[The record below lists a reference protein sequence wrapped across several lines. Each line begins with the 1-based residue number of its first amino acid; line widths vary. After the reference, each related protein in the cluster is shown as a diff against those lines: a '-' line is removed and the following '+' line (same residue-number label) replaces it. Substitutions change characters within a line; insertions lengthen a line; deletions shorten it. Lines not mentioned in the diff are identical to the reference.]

1 MRISDWSSDVCSS
14 DLIARPDDGLPLL
27 GTLPR
32 AQTFARSVHDS
43 GIGIPDEKLARLFQ
57 PFEQGDGTTSRRY
70 GGTGRGLSIS
80 RALAKMLGGD
90 IVVRSTAGEGSQFT
104 LLLPEDGRSSA
115 TEQGATDARVVAE
128 PIVARGSEGRRDGKL
143 VVTSW

>member
-1 MRISDWSSDVCSS
+1 MLFVLMIR
-14 DLIARPDDGLPLL
+14 RPPRSTRTDTLFPYTTRFRSL

-32 AQTFARSVHDS
+32 AQTFALSVQDS

-70 GGTGRGLSIS
+70 GGTGLGLSIS

-104 LLLPEDGRSSA
+104 LLLP
-115 TEQGATDARVVAE
+115 
-128 PIVARGSEGRRDGKL
+128 
-143 VVTSW
+143 